1 MIILG
6 IDPGTTRI
14 GYGIIKKERTLTC
27 LASGLLEIKGGALRE
42 KLEDTHRSLTEL
54 LRTYSPELAALETI
68 YFSKNK
74 KTAIDVA
81 HARGVIMLTLAEHR
95 ILIAEYTPQQVKR
108 AVTGYG
114 SSDKKAVIQVLARLF
129 GLDFGSAHDDV
140 SDAVAIALTASL
152 DNAAPTKYPPGQGG

>member
-14 GYGIIKKERTLTC
+14 GYGIIRKDRAFTC
-27 LASGLLEIKGGALRE
+27 LASGLLEIRGGTLEE
-42 KLEDTHRSLTEL
+42 KLKDTHRSLSEL
-54 LRTYSPELAALETI
+54 IRIHSPQLAALETI

-81 HARGVIMLTLAEHR
+81 HARGVMMLTLSTHH
-95 ILIAEYTPQQVKR
+95 IPIAEYTPQQIKR

-114 SSDKKAVIQVLARLF
+114 SSDKKAVVQVLAKL
-129 GLDFGSAHDDV
+129 LKIDFGSAHDDV
-140 SDAVAIALTASL
+140 SDAVAIALTAGL
-152 DNAAPTKYPPGQGG
+152 DSSFSTSHPS